1 MKAPFIS
8 RQARRQLPA
17 HRQRER
23 GVTMALVA
31 VALVA
36 IMAMAALSIDAVT
49 LYLANAEAQRGA
61 DAAALAGARVLSLSG
76 ITGDP
81 TNVTDSWTPACTLAQ
96 QVATAVATQNTMGG
110 ATITSG
116 QVVVTFTD
124 RNGKD
129 CTSQGAVAF
138 GVNPMVQ
145 VKIQRTDLPTFFA
158 RIWGRQGS
166 SVSATATA
174 EVFNS
179 SDAKDF
185 NAANVQLP
193 VQPRCVKPWIVPD
206 RDPLAG
212 RFVSTLDGLI
222 TNPGVSQLGQGTIGE
237 SFQLKVDCKDGAA
250 DCNPANSNMI
260 ANPPV
265 VDRSSTPRTLEYIPA
280 LIQTPFSA
288 VPSCATTDY
297 QKAIAGC
304 DQTTVYACGQTNGA
318 TADLTINPG
327 GSTGDTSTAVQCLT
341 QAAPTYGGADTIT
354 TGTVLTPVFPFQI
367 KAGAGNPLVT
377 ALGIA
382 SGSVITSSN
391 SIVTVPMYDDT
402 VALTGSQPD
411 VTITGFLQVFINS
424 IDATTG
430 NLNVTVLNV
439 TGCGNTGATPGVA
452 GSSPVP
458 IRLVANP

>member
-1 MKAPFIS
+1 MKPLFIPG
-8 RQARRQLPA
+8 QVRRQLPA
-17 HRQRER
+17 HRQGER

-31 VALVA
+31 AAMVA

-49 LYLANAEAQRGA
+49 LYLANAEAQRAA

-81 TNVTDSWTPACTLAQ
+81 LNATDSWTPACTVAQ
-96 QVATAVATQNTMGG
+96 QVATSVATQNTMGG
-110 ATITSG
+110 ANLTSG

-124 RNGKD
+124 RNGNN

-185 NAANVQLP
+185 SAAGVQVP
-193 VQPRCVKPWIVPD
+193 IQPRCVKPWIVPD
-206 RDPLAG
+206 RDPFG
-212 RFVSTLDGLI
+212 GGTRFVAISDGDI
-222 TNPGVSQLGQGTIGE
+222 QNKGVLQLGGGVIGE
-237 SFQLKVDCKDGAA
+237 SFQLVA
-250 DCNPANSNMI
+250 DCLGANC
-260 ANPPV
+260 NPPKP
-265 VDRSSTPRTLEYIPA
+265 DNPPAANGASTPKTLDYVPA
-280 LIQTPFSA
+280 LIQTPASA

-304 DQTTVYACGQTNGA
+304 DQATVYACGQTNGA

-327 GSTGDTSTAVQCLT
+327 GSSGDSATGAQCLT
-341 QAAPTYGGADTIT
+341 HAAGGADTIN
-354 TGTVLTPVFPFQI
+354 TGTAITPVFPFQI
-367 KAGAGNPLVT
+367 LAGGGNPLVT
-377 ALGIA
+377 TGIIA
-382 SGSVITSSN
+382 SGAVITSSN
-391 SIVTVPMYDDT
+391 SIVTVPLYDDT
-402 VALTGSQPD
+402 VALTGSQPA

-424 IDATTG
+424 VDTTTG
-430 NLNVTVLNV
+430 NINVTVMNV
-439 TGCGNTGATPGVA
+439 TGCGDTGTTAGVT

-458 IRLVANP
+458 IRLVTNQ

>member
-8 RQARRQLPA
+8 RQARRKLAA

-31 VALVA
+31 VALVT
-36 IMAMAALSIDAVT
+36 IMAMAALSIDSVT
-49 LYLANAEAQRGA
+49 LYLANAEAQRAA

-81 TNVTDSWTPACTLAQ
+81 TNATDSWTPACTVAQ

-110 ATITSG
+110 AAITSG
-116 QVVVTFTD
+116 QVAVTFTD

-129 CTSQGAVAF
+129 CDSTGAVAF
-138 GVNPMVQ
+138 GVNPLVQ
-145 VKIQRTDLPTFFA
+145 VKIQRPDLPTFFA

-185 NAANVQLP
+185 SAANVQLP

-206 RDPLAG
+206 RDPFGG
-212 RFVSTLDGLI
+212 RLVATSDGSI
-222 TNPGVSQLGQGTIGE
+222 TSPGVLQLGGGVIGE
-237 SFQLKVDCKDGAA
+237 SFQLQA
-250 DCNPANSNMI
+250 DCLGANCNPPNPD
-260 ANPPV
+260 NPPV
-265 VDRSSTPRTLEYIPA
+265 ANGAATPKTLEYVPA

-318 TADLTINPG
+318 SADLTINPG
-327 GSTGDTSTAVQCLT
+327 GITGDTATAVQCLT
-341 QAAPTYGGADTIT
+341 QALPTYGGADTIN
-354 TGTVLTPVFPFQI
+354 TGVFPFQI
-367 KAGAGNPLVT
+367 KAGDGNPLVT
-377 ALGIA
+377 TGIVP

-391 SIVTVPMYDDT
+391 SIVTVPMYDDNP
-402 VALTGSQPD
+402 AAKLNGSQPD

-424 IDATTG
+424 VDTTTG
-430 NLNVTVLNV
+430 NINVTVLNV
-439 TGCGNTGATPGVA
+439 TGCGTTGTATAVT

-458 IRLVANP
+458 IRLVANR

>member
-8 RQARRQLPA
+8 RQARRQLPV

-81 TNVTDSWTPACTLAQ
+81 TNASDSWTPACTLAQ

-174 EVFNS
+174 EIFNS

-185 NAANVQLP
+185 SAANVQLP
-193 VQPRCVKPWIVPD
+193 IQPRCVKPWIVPD
-206 RDPLAG
+206 RDPLG
-212 RFVSTLDGLI
+212 GVRFVLPSDGSILKPGVLQLGGGVIGENFQLQADCLGANCNPPNPRNPPRIDGTSTPKTLDY
-222 TNPGVSQLGQGTIGE
+222 V
-237 SFQLKVDCKDGAA
+237 
-250 DCNPANSNMI
+250 
-260 ANPPV
+260 
-265 VDRSSTPRTLEYIPA
+265 PA

-297 QKAIAGC
+297 QRAIAGC
-304 DQTTVYACGQTNGA
+304 DQTTVYACGQNNGA

-327 GSTGDTSTAVQCLT
+327 GSTGDTATAVQCLT
-341 QAAPTYGGADTIT
+341 QALPTYSGADTIN
-354 TGTVLTPVFPFQI
+354 TGVFPFQI
-367 KAGAGNPLVT
+367 KAGDGNPLVT
-377 ALGIA
+377 TGIIP
-382 SGSVITSSN
+382 SGSIITSSN
-391 SIVTVPMYDDT
+391 SIVTVPVYDD
-402 VALTGSQPD
+402 AGPLNGSQPD

-424 IDATTG
+424 VDAATG

-439 TGCGNTGATPGVA
+439 TGCGNTGATPGVT

-458 IRLVANP
+458 IRLVTNP

>member
-1 MKAPFIS
+1 MKAPFIA

-17 HRQRER
+17 HRQREH

-31 VALVA
+31 VAMVS

-81 TNVTDSWTPACTLAQ
+81 TNATDSWTPACTLAQ

-110 ATITSG
+110 AAVTSG

-185 NAANVQLP
+185 SAANVQLP
-193 VQPRCVKPWIVPD
+193 IQPRCVKPWIVPD
-206 RDPLAG
+206 RDPFG
-212 RFVSTLDGLI
+212 GVRFVLPSDGTI
-222 TNPGVSQLGQGTIGE
+222 INAGVLQLGRGVIGE
-237 SFQLKVDCKDGAA
+237 SFQLQA
-250 DCNPANSNMI
+250 DCLGANC
-260 ANPPV
+260 NPPNP
-265 VDRSSTPRTLEYIPA
+265 DYPPRANGGSTPKTLDYVPA
-280 LIQTPFSA
+280 LIQAPFSA

-297 QKAIAGC
+297 QRAIAGC

-318 TADLTINPG
+318 SADLTINPG
-327 GSTGDTSTAVQCLT
+327 GSAGDSATAVQCLI
-341 QAAPTYGGADTIT
+341 QAAPTYNGADTLN
-354 TGTVLTPVFPFQI
+354 TGVFPFQI
-367 KAGAGNPLVT
+367 KAGDGNPLVT
-377 ALGIA
+377 TGIIPG
-382 SGSVITSSN
+382 GSVITSSN

-424 IDATTG
+424 VDAPTG
-430 NLNVTVLNV
+430 NINVTVLNV
-439 TGCGNTGATPGVA
+439 TGCGNTGTTLGVT

-458 IRLVANP
+458 IRLVTNP

>member
-1 MKAPFIS
+1 
-8 RQARRQLPA
+8 
-17 HRQRER
+17 
-23 GVTMALVA
+23 MALVA

-81 TNVTDSWTPACTLAQ
+81 TNATDSWTPACTLAQ

-138 GVNPMVQ
+138 GVNAMVQ

-185 NAANVQLP
+185 SAANVQLP
-193 VQPRCVKPWIVPD
+193 VQPRCVKPWIVPN
-206 RDPLAG
+206 RDPFG
-212 RFVSTLDGLI
+212 GVRFVLPSDGSI
-222 TNPGVSQLGQGTIGE
+222 INPGVLQLGTGVIGE
-237 SFQLKVDCKDGAA
+237 SFQLQA
-250 DCNPANSNMI
+250 DCAGPNC
-260 ANPPV
+260 NPPNP
-265 VDRSSTPRTLEYIPA
+265 DNPPKANGGSTPKTLEYVPA

-297 QKAIAGC
+297 QRAIAGC

-318 TADLTINPG
+318 SGDLTINPG
-327 GSTGDTSTAVQCLT
+327 GITGDTATAVQCLT
-341 QAAPTYGGADTIT
+341 QALPTYSGADTIN
-354 TGTVLTPVFPFQI
+354 TGVFPFQI
-367 KAGAGNPLVT
+367 KAGDGNPLVT
-377 ALGIA
+377 TGIIP

-391 SIVTVPMYDDT
+391 SIVTVPMYDDNPL
-402 VALTGSQPD
+402 VKLNGAKPD

-424 IDATTG
+424 VDATTG
-430 NLNVTVLNV
+430 NINVTVMNV
-439 TGCGNTGATPGVA
+439 TGCGNTAATAVA